1 MPENKIASSV
11 QVIPVDRIDVLNT
24 RDRNGNVF
32 GEIVENIKS
41 VGLKKPIS
49 VTPRIAPDGSERY
62 LLVCGEGRLKA
73 FRALGESSI
82 PAMVIDVSDEDA
94 YIMSLA
100 ENIARRHYR
109 PMELLAG
116 IRHLRDQG
124 NDRKTIVKKTGLSPE
139 YVSGILT
146 LLQHGEEQLLV
157 AVQQGRLPIHA
168 ALTIVGAGED
178 DQAIQSALQDAYES
192 GKLRGKSLFQARR
205 VIERMQTAGQTGA
218 RKSRKRNGEVSAS
231 SLVRSYQ
238 KEVERQQT
246 IVKRAEDAQRRIL
259 FVIEALR
266 HLLAVDGFTQILRKE
281 RLDTLPKYLA
291 ERVWPTGN
299 KA

>member
-1 MPENKIASSV
+1 VSENKKSATV

-24 RDRNGNVF
+24 RDRNGTVF
-32 GEIVENIKS
+32 GEIVDNIKT

-73 FRALGESSI
+73 FRALGEASI

-109 PMELLAG
+109 PLELLDG

-124 NDRKTIVKKTGLSPE
+124 NDRKTIAKKTGLSPE

-146 LLQHGEEQLLV
+146 LIQHGKEQLLV

-168 ALTIVGAGED
+168 AMTIVGAGED
-178 DQAIQSALQDAYES
+178 DEAIQSALQDAYDS

-205 VIERMQTAGQTGA
+205 VIEKIQTAGQTGS
-218 RKSRKRNGEVSAS
+218 RKSRKRTGEVSAS
-231 SLVRSYQ
+231 TLVRSYQ

-246 IVKRAEDAQRRIL
+246 IVKRAEEAQRSIL

-266 HLLAVDGFTQILRKE
+266 HLLTTDGFKQILQKE
-281 RLDTLPKYLA
+281 GLQTLPKYLA
-291 ERVWPTGN
+291 ERVWPTGST
-299 KA
+299 A